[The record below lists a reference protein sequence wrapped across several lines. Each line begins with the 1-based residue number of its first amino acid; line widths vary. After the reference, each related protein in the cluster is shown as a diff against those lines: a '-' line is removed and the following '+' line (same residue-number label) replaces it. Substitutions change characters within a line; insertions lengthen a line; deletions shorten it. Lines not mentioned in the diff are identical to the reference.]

1 MAGVSAVGGSTGANT
16 EVKTVDPSQVGFN
29 GLNAESFM
37 KLLITQLQ
45 NQDPTEPVT
54 NEQLLNQIA
63 TMRNLQANVEL
74 SDVLK
79 SIVASQQFSSAA
91 SFIGKSVTAA
101 TPGGEP
107 VTGIVDR
114 VFLRD
119 GKPFVGFGPY
129 EFPVDQIQSITL
141 PPPSESGGTEADA
154 LALGDLSQED
164 GQSVFGPQLLA
175 SQAPNLS
182 DMIHSYRG

>member
-1 MAGVSAVGGSTGANT
+1 MAGVDAVAGSTGT
-16 EVKTVDPSQVGFN
+16 QGKTVDPSQVGFN
-29 GLNAESFM
+29 GLNADSFM
-37 KLLITQLQ
+37 KLLIAQLQ

-54 NEQLLNQIA
+54 NEQLLNQIS
-63 TMRNLQANVEL
+63 TMRNLQSNIEL

-79 SIVASQQFSSAA
+79 SIASNQQFSAAA

-101 TPGGEP
+101 TPNGDP

-129 EFPVDQIQSITL
+129 EFSVDQILSITL
-141 PPPSESGGTEADA
+141 PEVTAESVNPEPDARTSQGSDEGG
-154 LALGDLSQED
+154 
-164 GQSVFGPQLLA
+164 GQFVYGPQALTN
-175 SQAPNLS
+175 QPPKLS
-182 DMIHSYRG
+182 EMIQSYRG